1 MSKKN
6 KPTATKIAQLSPVD
20 AVVYGF
26 AMGWLTDREH
36 GHSDTAVR
44 LYVDEHVNVA
54 IRRCLPL
61 NFNPMNSLQRIVS
74 IGLLMYV
81 VEGGQPSYF
90 RIP

>member
-26 AMGWLTDREH
+26 AMGWLTDSD
-36 GHSDTAVR
+36 HSCGDQPVR
-44 LYVDEHVNVA
+44 LYVDEHVNMA

-61 NFNPMNSLQRIVS
+61 NFDPINSLQRIVS
-74 IGLLMYV
+74 VGLLMYV
-81 VEGGQPSYF
+81 VEAGNLSYF